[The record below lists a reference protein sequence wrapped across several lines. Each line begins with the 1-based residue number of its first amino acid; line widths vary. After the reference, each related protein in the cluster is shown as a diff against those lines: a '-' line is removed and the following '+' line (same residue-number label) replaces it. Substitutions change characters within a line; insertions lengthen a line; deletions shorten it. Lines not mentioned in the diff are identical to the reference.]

1 MEKILSKA
9 SQDLDLFGT
18 MYTIDVGINGL
29 SYNNLS
35 LVKKYER
42 KKIHKNIRTSKS
54 NSSDLKK
61 EIKKEKTD
69 VRVDYTGNNDD
80 YLQDSTDYKFDI
92 IIPNKTIKNQ
102 SIQSKPTTGN
112 IEFEDYNKEFF
123 KFLSD
128 YDKENPVYQY

>member
-69 VRVDYTGNNDD
+69 VRVDYIGNNDD
-80 YLQDSTDYKFDI
+80 YLQDSTDYKFDV

-128 YDKENPVYQY
+128 YDKENPVY

>member
-42 KKIHKNIRTSKS
+42 KKIHKNVRTSKS

-69 VRVDYTGNNDD
+69 VRVDYIGNNDD

-128 YDKENPVYQY
+128 YDKENPVY